1 MKIYDDDGIQESDLI
16 GCAQVRL
23 KDLQPGK
30 VKDVWLK
37 LVKDLEIQ
45 RDRKDRG
52 QVSLIFM
59 ETELLIFTP
68 LDTRKCFIFS
78 PFGEQGFLLS
88 FTAGVVI
95 WAMIRGY
102 FAKLTYRYRIPYRI
116 PVLHG
121 YSRIRI
127 P

>member
-59 ETELLIFTP
+59 ETELLIFPP

-95 WAMIRGY
+95 WVRDIFLVAYMISTG
-102 FAKLTYRYRIPYRI
+102 A
-116 PVLHG
+116 
-121 YSRIRI
+121 S
-127 P
+127 

>member
-1 MKIYDDDGIQESDLI
+1 VKIYDDDGIQESDLI

-23 KDLQPGK
+23 QDLQPGK

-59 ETELLIFTP
+59 GTALLIFP
-68 LDTRKCFIFS
+68 SLDIRKLLYF
-78 PFGEQGFLLS
+78 LS
-88 FTAGVVI
+88 FWGSRFSISYYHSQLVLSYGYVI
-95 WAMIRGY
+95 FFSWH
-102 FAKLTYRYRIPYRI
+102 T
-116 PVLHG
+116 
-121 YSRIRI
+121 
-127 P
+127 

>member
-16 GCAQVRL
+16 GCTQVSL

-52 QVSLIFM
+52 QVSPFLPEKKHCCF
-59 ETELLIFTP
+59 P
-68 LDTRKCFIFS
+68 GTRID
-78 PFGEQGFLLS
+78 
-88 FTAGVVI
+88 
-95 WAMIRGY
+95 
-102 FAKLTYRYRIPYRI
+102 
-116 PVLHG
+116 
-121 YSRIRI
+121 
-127 P
+127 